1 MPTGRVK
8 VFHADR
14 EFGFLTAEDGEEVYV
29 HVGDVDGSGLRSGDE
44 VSYEMGEGDNGP
56 KAIDVEV
63 VRAAPEDNPVG
74 RTISAPPVWSDLQ
87 ERDRRRRQNRRRRR

>member
-29 HVGDVDGSGLRSGDE
+29 NASDVDGGALKSGDE
-44 VSYEMGEGDNGP
+44 VTYELGEGDNGQ
-56 KAIDVEV
+56 KATGVAI
-63 VRAAPEDNPVG
+63 VRSAPADNPVG
-74 RTISAPPVWSDLQ
+74 RTIAQPPSWSDLQ